1 MDWWAWL
8 LIAVVVAAVAM
19 LLWAASK
26 ARRSKLRDAFGP
38 EYDRAVDG
46 ADSRRQGEGALRDR
60 LRRHRELELQPLDPE
75 VAAQYAAEW
84 MGVQIKFVDVPDEA
98 CAEAEHLVDRVL
110 RARGYPVGD
119 FDTQAD
125 LVSVDHP
132 ELVDEYRRAH
142 ATLHGRN
149 GGTQLEDL
157 RVAFVAYRGLF
168 SDLVAEQR
176 PSPAAERDDVEE
188 RDEVEPDVTVP
199 GNDAPVEDPHLSEVA
214 ERDGGERQAGE
225 REVGERKNVA

>member
-1 MDWWAWL
+1 MEWWTWL
-8 LIAVVVAAVAM
+8 LIAVVVVVVAAV
-19 LLWAASK
+19 LWNASRV
-26 ARRSKLRDAFGP
+26 RRSKLRDAFGP

-46 ADSRRQGEGALRDR
+46 AASRRQGEGALRDR
-60 LRRHRELELQPLDPE
+60 LRRHRELELQPLDPD

-84 MGVQIKFVDVPDEA
+84 MGVQINFVDAPDDA
-98 CAEAEHLVDRVL
+98 CAQAEHLVDRVL

-119 FDTQAD
+119 FETQAD

-142 ATLHGRN
+142 ATLHRRD
-149 GGTQLEDL
+149 GGTRLEDL

-176 PSPAAERDDVEE
+176 PSPATEPDQVETVDT
-188 RDEVEPDVTVP
+188 DEVTVA
-199 GNDAPVEDPHLSEVA
+199 GDDAPVRGPQTA
-214 ERDGGERQAGE
+214 EPQTPD
-225 REVGERKNVA
+225 EVGERKNVA